1 MATTNNSSY
10 HVEIDVQQKRPTG
23 EIACGDVFQSTIL
36 RNEGRT
42 ILVLS
47 DGIGHGIK
55 ASVLA
60 TLTATMA
67 RKYSSF
73 HTKPE
78 VAAGI
83 IMKALP
89 KSSDGKESYAT
100 FTIVE
105 LEDDGFVRII
115 NYDNP
120 PSVIIRNGLLYQPKQ
135 YELKIR
141 GEENLGKLLRCRE
154 FHARKEDRIIFM
166 SDGVPQSGLGSQ
178 VYPMGWG
185 VEKMGEFALNQIN
198 RMPDI
203 SATKLARK
211 IINQATMNDNF
222 AVKDDTTCGVIYF
235 REPRKFMLI
244 TGPPF
249 YKIKDFDF
257 VGRIKDFTGKKII
270 CGGTT
275 AEIIARELD
284 LQVEIQHGNKNL
296 DDLPPVASMEGF
308 EMVTEGILTL
318 GKVEEILENYDSDTR
333 LQDTPPEEVVKLL
346 LQHDSINIIVGTRI
360 NWAHQDPEQPLELE
374 LRKFVVRRIVNILIN
389 RFFKKVQVE
398 FVKSFF

>member
-1 MATTNNSSY
+1 MVTTNNPNY
-10 HVEIDVQQKRPTG
+10 HIEIDVQQKKPKG
-23 EIACGDVFQSTIL
+23 EIACGDVFMSDIF
-36 RNEGRT
+36 REEGRT

-60 TLTATMA
+60 QLTATMA
-67 RKYSSF
+67 LKYARF

-78 VAAGI
+78 ISSRI
-83 IMKALP
+83 IMEALP

-100 FTIVE
+100 FTIIE
-105 LEDDGFVRII
+105 METDGQVRII

-120 PSVIIRNGLLYQPKQ
+120 PVLIIRNGKLFQPKE
-135 YELKIR
+135 YELEVR
-141 GEENLGKLLRCRE
+141 GRQNVGKLLRCRE
-154 FHARKEDRIIFM
+154 FTARKEDRLVFLT
-166 SDGVPQSGLGSQ
+166 DGVVQSGLGNKR
-178 VYPMGWG
+178 YPMGWG
-185 VEKMGEFALNQIN
+185 IENIYDFALNQVN

-203 SATKLARK
+203 SASKLARK
-211 IINQATMNDNF
+211 INNQAAMNDNF
-222 AVKDDTTCGVIYF
+222 EVKDDTTCGVIYF

-249 YKIKDFDF
+249 YKIKDYDF
-257 VGRIKDFTGKKII
+257 ADRIKSFNGKKII

-284 LQVEIQHGNKNL
+284 INVEIEHLAKNPEM
-296 DDLPPVASMEGF
+296 LPPIANMDGF

-318 GKVEEILENYDSDTR
+318 GKVEEILENYNSETR
-333 LQDTPPEEVVKLL
+333 LQDSPAEKVVKLL
-346 LQHDSINIIVGTRI
+346 LQHDSIEIILGSRI

-374 LRKFVVRRIVNILIN
+374 LRKFVVKRIVKILSN
-389 RFFKKVQVE
+389 KFFKHVE
-398 FVKSFF
+398 IEYL

>member
-1 MATTNNSSY
+1 MVTTSNPDY
-10 HVEIDVQQKRPTG
+10 HIEIDVQQKKPKG
-23 EIACGDVFQSTIL
+23 EIACGDVFVSDIFKE
-36 RNEGRT
+36 EGRT

-60 TLTATMA
+60 RLTAIMA
-67 RKYSSF
+67 LKYTRF

-78 VAAGI
+78 ISSRI
-83 IMKALP
+83 IMEALP
-89 KSSDGKESYAT
+89 KSNDGKENYAT
-100 FTIVE
+100 FTTIE
-105 LEDDGFVRII
+105 LETDGLVRII

-120 PSVIIRNGLLYQPKQ
+120 PVLIIRNGNSFQPKE
-135 YELKIR
+135 YELEVR
-141 GEENLGKLLRCRE
+141 GSQNVGKMLRCRE
-154 FHARKEDRIIFM
+154 FIARKEDRMVFLT
-166 SDGVPQSGLGSQ
+166 DGVVQSGLGNQ
-178 VYPMGWG
+178 RYPMGWG
-185 VEKMGEFALNQIN
+185 IENINNFAITQVN

-203 SATKLARK
+203 SAAKLARK

-222 AVKDDTTCGVIYF
+222 EVKDDTTCGVIYF

-249 YKIKDFDF
+249 YKIKDYDF
-257 VGRIKDFTGKKII
+257 ADRIKNFKGKKII

-284 LQVEIQHGNKNL
+284 IEVEIQHVAKNPEM
-296 DDLPPVASMEGF
+296 LPPVASMEGF

-318 GKVEEILENYDSDTR
+318 GKVEEILENYTSETHLEDS
-333 LQDTPPEEVVKLL
+333 PAENVVKLL
-346 LQHDSINIIVGTRI
+346 LQHDSIEIILGTRI

-374 LRKFVVRRIVNILIN
+374 LRKFVVKRITKLLTNK
-389 RFFKKVQVE
+389 FFKHVE
-398 FVKSFF
+398 IEYL

>member
-1 MATTNNSSY
+1 MVTTNNPNY
-10 HVEIDVQQKRPTG
+10 HIEIDVQQKRPKG
-23 EIACGDVFQSTIL
+23 EIACGDVFMSDIFKE
-36 RNEGRT
+36 EGRS

-67 RKYSSF
+67 LKYARF

-78 VAAGI
+78 ISARI
-83 IMKALP
+83 IMEALP

-100 FTIVE
+100 FTIIE
-105 LEDDGFVRII
+105 METDGMVRII

-120 PSVIIRNGLLYQPKQ
+120 PVLIIRNGNLFQPKE
-135 YELKIR
+135 YELEVR
-141 GEENLGKLLRCRE
+141 GRENVGKLLRCHE
-154 FHARKEDRIIFM
+154 FVSRKEDRMVFFT
-166 SDGVPQSGLGSQ
+166 DGVAQSGLGNKR
-178 VYPMGWG
+178 YPMGWG
-185 VEKMGEFALNQIN
+185 TENIYDFALNQVK
-198 RMPDI
+198 RMPEI
-203 SATKLARK
+203 SAAKLARK
-211 IINQATMNDNF
+211 IVNQATMNDNF
-222 AVKDDTTCGVIYF
+222 ELKDDTSCGVIYF

-249 YKIKDFDF
+249 YKIKDYDF
-257 VGRIKDFTGKKII
+257 VDRVKSFNGKKII

-284 LQVEIQHGNKNL
+284 IDVEIEHLAKNPEM
-296 DDLPPVASMEGF
+296 LPPVSRMEGF

-318 GKVEEILENYDSDTR
+318 GKVEEILESYNSETR
-333 LQDTPPEEVVKLL
+333 LMDTSAENVVKLL
-346 LQHDSINIIVGTRI
+346 LQHDSIEIILGTRI

-374 LRKFVVRRIVNILIN
+374 LRKIVVKRIIKILTN
-389 RFFKKVQVE
+389 KFFKHVE
-398 FVKSFF
+398 IEYL

>member
-1 MATTNNSSY
+1 MVTINNTDY
-10 HVEIDVQQKRPTG
+10 HIEINVQQKRPKG
-23 EIACGDVFQSTIL
+23 EIACGDVFQS
-36 RNEGRT
+36 NVFKEEGRK

-67 RKYSSF
+67 MKYTTL

-78 VAAGI
+78 VAARI
-83 IMKALP
+83 IMNALP
-89 KSSDGKESYAT
+89 KSSDGKKNYAT
-100 FTIVE
+100 FTIIE
-105 LEDDGFVRII
+105 LEADGQVRII

-120 PSVIIRNGLLYQPKQ
+120 PLIIIRKGKTFQPKA
-135 YELKIR
+135 YKLKIR

-154 FHARKEDRIIFM
+154 FKAQKEDRIIFTT
-166 SDGVPQSGLGSQ
+166 DGVTQSGLGNSNL
-178 VYPMGWG
+178 PMGWG
-185 VEKMGEFALNQIN
+185 IDSVENFALNQIS

-211 IINQATMNDNF
+211 IMNQATMNDGF
-222 AVKDDTTCGVIYF
+222 EPKDDTTCGVIYF
-235 REPRKFMLI
+235 REPRNFMLI

-249 YKIKDFDF
+249 YKIKDTHF
-257 VGRIKDFTGKKII
+257 VERIKDFGGKKII

-275 AEIIARELD
+275 AEIIARELGIE
-284 LQVEIQHGNKNL
+284 VEIQHGHKKVES
-296 DDLPPVASMEGF
+296 LPPSAKMRGF

-318 GKVEEILENYDSDTR
+318 GKVEEILENYNSDTHLR
-333 LQDTPPEEVVKLL
+333 NSPPEEVTKLL
-346 LQHDSINIIVGTRI
+346 LQHDSIDIIVGTRI

-374 LRKFVVRRIVNILIN
+374 LRKFVVKRIVKILIYK
-389 RFFKKVQVE
+389 FFKKVKVE
-398 FVKSFF
+398 YV

>member
-1 MATTNNSSY
+1 MVTKNNPGF
-10 HVEIDVQQKRPTG
+10 HVEIDVQQKRPKG
-23 EIACGDVFQSTIL
+23 EIACGDVFQSNII
-36 RNEGRT
+36 RQEGRT

-67 RKYSSF
+67 LKYTSM
-73 HTKPE
+73 HTKPD
-78 VAAGI
+78 VAARI
-83 IMKALP
+83 IMNALP
-89 KSSDGKESYAT
+89 KSSDGKENYAT
-100 FTIVE
+100 FTIIE
-105 LEDDGFVRII
+105 LEDDGLVRII

-120 PSVIIRNGLLYQPKQ
+120 PSIIIRNNKDYQPKE
-135 YELKIR
+135 YELNIR

-154 FHARKEDRIIFM
+154 FTARKEDRIIFM
-166 SDGVPQSGLGSQ
+166 TDGVAQSGLGNGR
-178 VYPMGWG
+178 YPMGWG
-185 VEKMGEFALNQIN
+185 TEKIEDFSLNQVQ

-211 IINQATMNDNF
+211 IINQAAMNDGF
-222 AVKDDTTCGVIYF
+222 SVKDDTTCGVIYF

-257 VGRIKDFTGKKII
+257 VGRIKDFDGKKII

-284 LQVEIQHGNKNL
+284 IEVEIQHGNKHL
-296 DDLPPVASMEGF
+296 DDLPPSAKMEGF

-333 LQDTPPEEVVKLL
+333 LLDSPPEEIVKLF
-346 LQHDSINIIVGTRI
+346 LQHDSIDIIVGTRI

-374 LRKFVVRRIVNILIN
+374 LRKFVVKRIVNILEHN
-389 RFFKKVQVE
+389 FFKEVKVEYV
-398 FVKSFF
+398 

>member
-1 MATTNNSSY
+1 MVTTTNPDY
-10 HVEIDVQQKRPTG
+10 HVEIEFQQKRPKG
-23 EIACGDVFQSTIL
+23 EIACGDVFQSSII
-36 RNEGRT
+36 REEGRT

-60 TLTATMA
+60 TLTSTMA
-67 RKYSSF
+67 LKYSQL

-78 VAAGI
+78 VAARI
-83 IMKALP
+83 IMETLP

-100 FTIVE
+100 FTIIE
-105 LEDDGFVRII
+105 LDDEGHVRIV

-120 PSVIIRNGLLYQPKQ
+120 GILVLRNGVAM
-135 YELKIR
+135 R
-141 GEENLGKLLRCRE
+141 GKEYNLTIEGKENQGKVLHCKE
-154 FHARKEDRIIFM
+154 FTARKEDRIIFM
-166 SDGVPQSGLGSQ
+166 SDGVPQSGLGNQ
-178 VYPMGWG
+178 RYPLGWG
-185 VEKMGEFALNQIN
+185 MENIEDFALNQIK

-211 IINQATMNDNF
+211 IVNQAVMNDQF
-222 AVKDDTTCGVIYF
+222 SVKDDTSCGVMYF

-249 YKIKDFDF
+249 YKIKDYDF
-257 VGRIKDFTGKKII
+257 VGRIQGFYGKKII

-284 LQVEIQHGNKNL
+284 LTVEIQHGNKNL
-296 DDLPPVASMEGF
+296 DKLPPTAKMQGF

-333 LQDTPPEEVVKLL
+333 LKDSPPEEIVKLL
-346 LQHDSINIIVGTRI
+346 LQHDCIDIIVGTRI

-374 LRKFVVRRIVNILIN
+374 LRKFVVKRIVKLLIHK
-389 RFFKKVQVE
+389 FFKKVKIE
-398 FVKSFF
+398 YI

>member
-1 MATTNNSSY
+1 MVTMNNPGY
-10 HVEIDVQQKRPTG
+10 HVEIDVQQKRPKG
-23 EIACGDVFQSTIL
+23 EIACGDVFQSDIT
-36 RNEGRT
+36 REEGRM

-67 RKYSSF
+67 VKYTKL

-78 VAAGI
+78 VAASI
-83 IMKALP
+83 IMNALP

-100 FTIVE
+100 FTLIE
-105 LEDDGFVRII
+105 IENDGHVRIT

-120 PSVIIRNGLLYQPKQ
+120 KVIIVRNGKVFEPKE
-135 YELKIR
+135 YELKVR

-154 FHARKEDRIIFM
+154 FVAQKEDRLIFM
-166 SDGVPQSGLGSQ
+166 SDGIPQSGLGNARF
-178 VYPMGWG
+178 VLGWG
-185 VEKMGEFALNQIN
+185 MEKIEEFTCNQIN

-211 IINQATMNDNF
+211 IINQASMNDDF
-222 AVKDDTTCGVIYF
+222 SVKDDATCGVIYF

-249 YKIKDFDF
+249 YKIKDYDF
-257 VGRIKDFTGKKII
+257 VGRIRDFQGKKII

-275 AEIIARELD
+275 AEIIAREMNID
-284 LQVEIQHGNKNL
+284 VEIQHGHKEAKA
-296 DDLPPVASMEGF
+296 LPPAAKMSGF
-308 EMVTEGILTL
+308 ELVSEGILTL
-318 GKVEEILENYDSDTR
+318 GKVEEILEIYDSDTR
-333 LQDTPPEEVVKLL
+333 LEDSPPEEIVKLL
-346 LQHDSINIIVGTRI
+346 LQHDVIDIIVGTRI

-374 LRKFVVRRIVNILIN
+374 LRKFVVKRIVKILIYK
-389 RFFKKVQVE
+389 FFKKVKVE
-398 FVKSFF
+398 YV

>member
-1 MATTNNSSY
+1 MVTTNNQNY
-10 HVEIDVQQKRPTG
+10 HIEIDVQQKRPKG
-23 EIACGDVFQSTIL
+23 EIACGDVFMSDAF
-36 RNEGRT
+36 REEGRT

-60 TLTATMA
+60 QLTATMA
-67 RKYSSF
+67 LKYARF

-78 VAAGI
+78 IFSRI
-83 IMKALP
+83 IMEALP

-105 LEDDGFVRII
+105 LETDGQVRIT

-120 PSVIIRNGLLYQPKQ
+120 PVLIIRNGSLFQPKE
-135 YELKIR
+135 YELEVR
-141 GEENLGKLLRCRE
+141 GRENIGKVLRCRE
-154 FHARKEDRIIFM
+154 FIARKEDRMVFLT
-166 SDGVPQSGLGSQ
+166 DGVVQAGLGNKRF
-178 VYPMGWG
+178 PLGWG
-185 VEKMGEFALNQIN
+185 IENIHDFAMKQVN

-203 SATKLARK
+203 SAAKLARK
-211 IINQATMNDNF
+211 IINQASMNDDF
-222 AVKDDTTCGVIYF
+222 EVKDDTTCGVIYF

-249 YKIKDFDF
+249 YKIKDYDF
-257 VGRIKDFTGKKII
+257 ADRIRSFKGKKII

-275 AEIIARELD
+275 AEIIARELEME
-284 LQVEIQHGNKNL
+284 VEIQHGAKVPGV
-296 DDLPPVASMEGF
+296 LPPPARMEGF

-318 GKVEEILENYDSDTR
+318 GKVEEILENYNSDTR
-333 LQDTPPEEVVKLL
+333 LQDSPAENVARLL
-346 LQHDSINIIVGTRI
+346 LEHDSIEIILGTRI

-374 LRKFVVRRIVNILIN
+374 LRKIVVKRIVKILVN
-389 RFFKKVQVE
+389 KFFKHVE
-398 FVKSFF
+398 MEYL

>member
-1 MATTNNSSY
+1 MVTMNNTDY
-10 HVEIDVQQKRPTG
+10 HIEINVQQKRPKG
-23 EIACGDVFQSTIL
+23 EIACGDVFQS
-36 RNEGRT
+36 NVFKEEGRK

-67 RKYSSF
+67 MKYSTL

-78 VAAGI
+78 VAARI
-83 IMKALP
+83 IMNALP
-89 KSSDGKESYAT
+89 KSSDGKENYAT
-100 FTIVE
+100 FTIIE
-105 LEDDGFVRII
+105 LEADGQVRII

-120 PSVIIRNGLLYQPKQ
+120 PLVIIRKGKIFQPKA
-135 YELKIR
+135 YKLKIR

-154 FHARKEDRIIFM
+154 FKAQKEDRIIFM
-166 SDGVPQSGLGSQ
+166 TDGVTQSGLGNANL
-178 VYPMGWG
+178 PMGWG
-185 VEKMGEFALNQIN
+185 IDSVENFALNQIN

-211 IINQATMNDNF
+211 IMNQATMNDGF
-222 AVKDDTTCGVIYF
+222 EPKDDTTCGVIYF
-235 REPRKFMLI
+235 REPRNFMLI

-249 YKIKDFDF
+249 YKIKDTDF
-257 VGRIKDFTGKKII
+257 VERIKDFGGKKII

-284 LQVEIQHGNKNL
+284 IEVEIQHGHKKVES
-296 DDLPPVASMEGF
+296 LPPSAKMRGF

-318 GKVEEILENYDSDTR
+318 GKVEEILENYNSDTH
-333 LQDTPPEEVVKLL
+333 LHDSPPEEVTKLL
-346 LQHDSINIIVGTRI
+346 LQHDSIDIIVGTRI

-374 LRKFVVRRIVNILIN
+374 LRKFVVKRIVKILIHK
-389 RFFKKVQVE
+389 FFKKVKVE
-398 FVKSFF
+398 YV